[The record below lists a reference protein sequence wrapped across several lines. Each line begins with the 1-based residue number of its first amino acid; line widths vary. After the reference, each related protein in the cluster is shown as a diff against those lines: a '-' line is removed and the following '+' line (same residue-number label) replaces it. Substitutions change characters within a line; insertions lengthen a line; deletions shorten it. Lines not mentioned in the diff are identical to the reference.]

1 MKENAIL
8 AGPYIGE
15 LGWHLLRFAPYVIW
29 QKYNKYKDAKL
40 IVLCREDSFDLY
52 GRRADILVPMRIK
65 GDCTEYTGDCFKLT
79 NFSNDDYQRLAS
91 KFKQKYENRYNII
104 AHYYPKITGKFFHMK
119 NQYPANQLQSN
130 FKPRMENFD
139 LAKQNIPRKKP
150 WVIISPRFRKGYKR
164 NWNRQNWLTLY
175 DKIENSGLMK
185 KFEFI
190 IVGKTP
196 EYIPDPKNRFF
207 DINTIP
213 IGNESSLIG
222 LSIAIISRAILTVG
236 SQSAIP
242 NLSLLLKTEVLE
254 WGNQRTLHTKTYNY
268 TNTKI
273 TFLDDMKFKLSPDI
287 IFTHMNQI
295 LKEKVKL

>member
-1 MKENAIL
+1 MKEKAIL
-8 AGPYIGE
+8 AGPFIGE
-15 LGWHLLRFAPYVIW
+15 IGWHILRFAPYVIW
-29 QKYNKYKDAKL
+29 QKYNHYKDSKL

-65 GDCTEYTGDCFKLT
+65 GDAITYTGDCFTLT
-79 NFSNDDYQRLAS
+79 NFKDSDYQKLAK
-91 KFKQKYENRYNII
+91 KFKQKYEDRYNIV
-104 AHYYPKITGKFFHMK
+104 AHFYPKIHGKHYFQK
-119 NQYPANQLQSN
+119 NQYPINQLQSN
-130 FKPRMENFD
+130 FKPRIENFD
-139 LAKQNIPRKKP
+139 LIMQHIPRKKP
-150 WVIISPRFRKGYKR
+150 WVIIAPRFRKGYRR
-164 NWNRQNWLTLY
+164 NWKHWLNFY
-175 DKIENSGLMK
+175 DMIEESGLMN

-190 IVGKTP
+190 IIGKSP

-213 IGNESSLIG
+213 IGVESSLIG
-222 LSIAIISRAILTVG
+222 LSIAIISKSVLTIG

-273 TFLDDMKFKLSPDI
+273 TFLDDHKFNLSPEK
-287 IFTHMNQI
+287 IFNHMKDL
-295 LKEKVKL
+295 LKGKVKK